1 MATSIIV
8 STTAFG
14 GYLFDWLLKVLMG
27 AKTEIAFF
35 LFALITQ
42 AILFGGHRVKLRRDT
57 AGQKPKA
64 EKKLNQDGNQGMPQ
78 NAYGP
83 LAFSLSQAVK
93 ALSGNGCGAD
103 AIARR
108 LTAELRSCSPQEVVG
123 ALTGLLDGG
132 LPKPASVSLLAAVR
146 SVLRERGLTPDV
158 QLGSL
163 VLRGYFDAKAMEPF
177 ADFLRELDEMKVS
190 ATSLN
195 LLALK
200 GALRTGD
207 LEAAMSRFQAMRALW
222 QGPDGCTPSSAP
234 ARLLEQLVQLAASHG
249 ALPKLLA
256 QVAQPRL
263 SSSVLE
269 ALLVEAVRR
278 REAAVLEEGEKLARE
293 QGLSLSAAAYESLLR
308 GATLQAKA
316 LQLLTEACS
325 RDVAEKAVLI
335 AALESPAARQGGELA
350 AAVLA
355 EAKRA
360 GVLSSEVA
368 AALLQL
374 QVTRAD
380 AGKDADSAVLAMYAA
395 HFAGLDLSTSAG
407 ERIVAEAALGCARP
421 DVLKQLFSV
430 STETAPRL
438 AVIKSLGAQK
448 RLADAQAVFQASPG
462 KPASL
467 HNALL
472 EACIQSGDT
481 EAAQQVMADAT
492 QAGVVDVVSY
502 NTQIKVHLRRGNI
515 QEARKLIEMMRTS
528 GMQPNVVT
536 FNEILD
542 ATVTSKPEAAW
553 EIVKEMK
560 QSSLKP
566 NLVTCSILL
575 KGVQAKSRTAD
586 LDRVLAVVDSVDE
599 PMDEV
604 LLSSVIEACVR
615 VGHPTL
621 LKKFLRKQRTA
632 KRVSVTCAHT
642 FGSIIRACGVVEDVA
657 GAWHTWREMRE
668 QQVKVTSVTLGCMV
682 ETLAMNGQSEAAYN
696 VIQEMSKDEQT
707 CDLVNSIVYGSVLK
721 GFAHQRSFDRVWAV
735 YDEMVKR
742 KVQFSLVTF
751 NTLID
756 ACARSRDMTR
766 IPVLLQEIDR
776 QGLKIS
782 IVTYSAIIKGYCQA
796 NRLEESFKVLDD
808 MRRTTE
814 LKPDEIMYNTLLD
827 GCARQGLY
835 DRGMG
840 LLQKMQEEG
849 VRPTNFT
856 LSVLVKMACRSRSN
870 QIQRAFDICDEL
882 SKKYRFKL
890 NIHVYSN
897 LVQTCTVHRDLPRAL
912 STLERLLA
920 DKVRPDV
927 RTYSLLMN
935 ACVETGA
942 VQDAAG
948 LLRGAVGLRSPHP
961 IFSKF
966 AAHAYQPQGGLPSSL
981 ISEVLEGLVGPVC
994 RNEPLAMALFRD
1006 IQRLPGFELDP
1017 RLQWRLTARAF
1028 TS

>member
-1 MATSIIV
+1 MATSVIT
-8 STTAFG
+8 STVTFC
-14 GYLFDWLLKVLMG
+14 GYLFEWLLKVIMG

-42 AILFGGHRVKLRRDT
+42 AILFGGHRVKVRRDKE
-57 AGQKPKA
+57 GQKTKVQ
-64 EKKLNQDGNQGMPQ
+64 KKQGMQQ
-78 NAYGP
+78 NAHGP

-93 ALSGNGCGAD
+93 ALSGNSCGAD

-108 LTAELRSCSPQEVVG
+108 LGAELQNSSPQEVVG
-123 ALTGLLDGG
+123 ALAGLLDGG
-132 LPKPASVSLLAAVR
+132 LAKPASVGLLAAVR

-163 VLRGYFDAKAMEPF
+163 VLRGYFDARAMEPF

-190 ATSLN
+190 ATSIN

-200 GALRTGD
+200 AALRIGD

-234 ARLLEQLVQLAASHG
+234 QRLLEQLVQLSATQG
-249 ALPKLLA
+249 ALPQLLTR
-256 QVAQPRL
+256 VAEPRL

-278 REAAVLEEGEKLARE
+278 GETEVLVEAEKLARE
-293 QGLSLSAAAYESLLR
+293 QGLTLTAAAYESLLR
-308 GATLQAKA
+308 GATLPSKA

-325 RDVAEKAVLI
+325 RDIAKKAVLV
-335 AALESPAARQGGELA
+335 AALESPAARQGQELA
-350 AAVLA
+350 IAVLA
-355 EAKRA
+355 EAKKIGA
-360 GVLSSEVA
+360 LSSEVA
-368 AALLQL
+368 TALLQL
-374 QVTRAD
+374 QLARAD
-380 AGKDADSAVLAMYAA
+380 AAKDGDPAVLAMYEAQ
-395 HFAGLDLSTSAG
+395 FTGLDLSTGAG
-407 ERIVAEAALGCARP
+407 ERIVAEAALRCARP
-421 DVLKQLFSV
+421 DVLQQLFST

-438 AVIKSLGAQK
+438 AVIKSLGSQK

-472 EACIQSGDT
+472 EACIQSGDA

-502 NTQIKVHLRRGNI
+502 NTQIKVHLRRGNV
-515 QEARKLIEMMRTS
+515 QEARKMIEMMRTS

-542 ATVTSKPEAAW
+542 ATVTSKPEATW
-553 EIVKEMK
+553 DIVKEMK
-560 QSSLKP
+560 QNNMKP

-575 KGVQAKSRTAD
+575 KGVQAKSRAAD
-586 LDRVLAVVDSVDE
+586 LDRVLALLDAVEE

-621 LKKFLRKQRTA
+621 LKKLLRKQRTA

-657 GAWHTWREMRE
+657 CAWHTWREMRE
-668 QQVKVTSVTLGCMV
+668 QQVKVTNVTLGCMV
-682 ETLAMNGQSEAAYN
+682 ETLAMNGHADDAYDL
-696 VIQEMSKDEQT
+696 IQDMSKDEQT
-707 CDLVNSIVYGSVLK
+707 RDLVNSIVYGSILK
-721 GFAHQRSFDRVWAV
+721 GFAHQRRFDRVWDV
-735 YDEMVKR
+735 YKEMVAR

-766 IPVLLQEIDR
+766 IPLLLQEIDR

-796 NRLEESFKVLDD
+796 NRLTESLKVLDD

-840 LLQKMQEEG
+840 LLQQMQEEG

-912 STLERLLA
+912 STLDRLLTE
-920 DKVRPDV
+920 KVRPDV
-927 RTYSLLMN
+927 RTYSLLLN

-966 AAHAYQPQGGLPSSL
+966 AAPAYQPQGGLPSSL
-981 ISEVLEGLVGPVC
+981 ISETLEGLVGPVC
-994 RNEPLAMALFRD
+994 CNEPLALALFRD

-1017 RLQWRLTARAF
+1017 RLQLRLTTRAI